1 MDLLLVL
8 RDALASS
15 LVGGLLAAMDAKKLG
30 QEVGVVFTQEALAAA
45 AKGSFQWPRELS
57 GQDMRLLMADRGAE
71 LGLPILGRGEGRQLD
86 AKALISR
93 AREAGVKLYAC
104 PNWSALLGLQDRLPH
119 DMEALDAPAF
129 QALVR
134 DATKV
139 VGAL

>member
-93 AREAGVKLYAC
+93 AREAGVRLYAC
-104 PNWSALLGLQDRLPH
+104 PNWSALLGLRDEPPH
-119 DMEALDAPAF
+119 DMETLDAQAF

-139 VGAL
+139 VGTL

>member
-1 MDLLLVL
+1 MNLLLVL

-15 LVGGLLAAMDAKKLG
+15 LVGVLLAAMDAKKLG

-93 AREAGVKLYAC
+93 ARQAGVRLYAC
-104 PNWSALLGLQDRLPH
+104 PNWSVLLGLEEEPPH
-119 DMEALDAPAF
+119 GLEALDAQAF
-129 QALVR
+129 QTLVR

-139 VGAL
+139 VGTL